1 MKKRFDAMAVLM
13 FLLTLAFY
21 VAAAK
26 GGGHGTGHG
35 FFSGG

>member
-1 MKKRFDAMAVLM
+1 MKKHINVVAIVL
-13 FLLTLAFY
+13 FLIALASF

-26 GGGHGTGHG
+26 GGGHSTFG

>member
-1 MKKRFDAMAVLM
+1 MRKHIDVVAIML
-13 FLLTLAFY
+13 FLIALASF

-26 GGGHGTGHG
+26 GGGHSTFG

>member
-1 MKKRFDAMAVLM
+1 MKRHIDVVAIML
-13 FLLTLAFY
+13 FLIALASF

-26 GGGHGTGHG
+26 GGGHSTFG